1 MLSTITESDFRIL
14 TSLEPHNSYGNFTKI
29 REEETSMFGGT
40 IGYLLVW
47 QEGERFFSHKSMV
60 LTRHGQKTVPE
71 FNSSAIQEVF
81 PTQIVSTVYL
91 SASEISL
98 RDFYRNM
105 EHGESA
111 GMKIA

>member
-1 MLSTITESDFRIL
+1 MLSTITEQDFRIL
-14 TSLEPHNSYGNFTKI
+14 VAMKPHNTHGKFTKI
-29 REEETSMFGGT
+29 SEEETAMFGGT
-40 IGYLLVW
+40 AGYLLVW

-60 LTRHGQKTVPE
+60 WNRHGQKTFPE
-71 FNSSAIQEVF
+71 FNAGAVQEVF

-98 RDFYRNM
+98 QDFYHNL
-105 EHGESA
+105 ETGDSA